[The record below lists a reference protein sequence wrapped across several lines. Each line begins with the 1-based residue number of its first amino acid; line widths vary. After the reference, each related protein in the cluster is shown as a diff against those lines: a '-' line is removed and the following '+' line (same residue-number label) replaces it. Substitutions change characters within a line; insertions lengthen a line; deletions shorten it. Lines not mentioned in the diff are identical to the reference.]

1 MLFTLAQLIGVLAAI
16 RGVPKAQMQQRAALV
31 IAFD

>member
-1 MLFTLAQLIGVLAAI
+1 MLFTLAQVIAVLVAI
-16 RGVPKAQMQQRAALV
+16 RGVPKVQMQQRAVLV